1 MDVKNQPRGY
11 AGFVNNGNGLVT
23 FDMVSQLGN
32 ERADL
37 CLSFA
42 FFKLLRCRFARY
54 ENANVTSTW
63 TPNFFWKHFLL
74 QSREGNHHA
83 RVFGVIADEL
93 SFIQDYYFSSLPVS
107 YSKHWLP
114 IVSVSISLLS
124 ITYCILATIFIMM
137 GLISN
142 WKSKYNHQLRCHFWC
157 NDRHLISNR

>member
-1 MDVKNQPRGY
+1 MGEDGIHVENHPHGY
-11 AGFVNNGNGLVT
+11 AGFVNNDSGLVT
-23 FDMVSQLGN
+23 FDKVWNLGN

-42 FFKLLRCRFARY
+42 LFKLLRCRFAGY
-54 ENANVTSTW
+54 KNANVTASTSAW

-93 SFIQDYYFSSLPVS
+93 SFIPDYYFSSLPIS
-107 YSKHWLP
+107 YSKHWMP

-142 WKSKYNHQLRCHFWC
+142 WKSKYNHQLR
-157 NDRHLISNR
+157 